1 MVAEAVLLGLAVR
14 LALDLSSSF
23 PLNDGGLTRSV
34 GGLFAIIAL
43 HQSRLMDTPPI
54 GYTRVQHWPTP
65 RAFSTPFSTF
75 SDGVFGN

>member
-1 MVAEAVLLGLAVR
+1 MGFAVQLAV
-14 LALDLSSSF
+14 ALSSSV

-54 GYTRVQHWPTP
+54 GYTRVQHSPTP
-65 RAFSTPFSTF
+65 RAFSTAFSNF